1 MLRAGDLLTDE
12 PLRRVLHVDDADFI
26 AAKRAHRVGFADVQI
41 AKGQRIEGRCAEP
54 AVAPVGLQ
62 RAGEP
67 AIVVVLIGAR
77 GGELHFQIAKV
88 LVGHLLL
95 ADALKELG
103 VENGDTVTVILTED
117 KSEFGVDVPEELE
130 ELFKQDP
137 EGKRRFD
144 LLKPGMQ
151 RYILNFVNTVK
162 SPQLRVDKAFMLI
175 NNLKNLMQGKET
187 FKEILGK

>member
-1 MLRAGDLLTDE
+1 MKPISFKTHIDKLSYLKTFYLEIPAPIVKKIGDIGKVRLLCEVNKQITFQCGLMSLPE
-12 PLRRVLHVDDADFI
+12 GKAYI
-26 AAKRAHRVGFADVQI
+26 SINSKRM
-41 AKGQRIEGRCAEP
+41 
-54 AVAPVGLQ
+54 
-62 RAGEP
+62 
-67 AIVVVLIGAR
+67 
-77 GGELHFQIAKV
+77 
-88 LVGHLLL
+88 
-95 ADALKELG
+95 KELG
-103 VENGDTVTVILTED
+103 VGNGDTVAVILTED
-117 KSEFGVDVPEELE
+117 TSEFGVDVTEELT

-175 NNLKNLMQGKET
+175 TNLKNLTPGKET